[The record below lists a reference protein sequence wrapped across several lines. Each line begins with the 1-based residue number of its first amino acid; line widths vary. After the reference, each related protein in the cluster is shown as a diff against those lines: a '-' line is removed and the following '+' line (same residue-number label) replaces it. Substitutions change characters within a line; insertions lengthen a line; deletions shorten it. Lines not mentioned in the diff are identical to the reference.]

1 MPRRMTSS
9 EGRAMAKA
17 RWSKVRAAEGE
28 SEAEARRRLAR
39 AKADKAEIEVRVRS
53 GELVERAKVDRVVFA
68 FARRVRDAWTLWP
81 ARVAATIAAR
91 LNADPHAVETA
102 LSAEV
107 RRHLEELSRDPVP
120 NLRPEA

>member
-1 MPRRMTSS
+1 MARKMTTA

-39 AKADKAEIEVRVRS
+39 AKADKAEIEVRVRR
-53 GELVERAKVDRVVFA
+53 GELVERAKVDRVVFD

-81 ARVAATIAAR
+81 PRVDPR
-91 LNADPHAVETA
+91 ADSVQ
-102 LSAEV
+102 
-107 RRHLEELSRDPVP
+107 RY
-120 NLRPEA
+120 